1 MHSANGRLTGSRPR
15 LPAKAHLQTAVQWYL
30 TLNESN
36 VSPEQL
42 LAWQS
47 WLAADPGHA
56 SAWARIEKLQDQL
69 RGVPQDVALPV
80 LSQLGVQRRQGLKLL
95 VLLSAGAAT
104 FAGYRSSPYSADLAT
119 RTGQRRLVTLSDG
132 SRLELNTDTR
142 VDIAYG
148 PQERLIILNQG
159 EILLTT
165 AADRPSSR
173 PLSVETPHGRI
184 LALGTRFD
192 VRLHSGFSTVDV
204 LSHSVEVRPKDAP
217 QQARR
222 VEEGQALTFGASQ
235 VGSLRPA
242 PPGGSSW
249 TQGLLVANDWRLVD
263 FARELARYRAGHLG
277 CADNVGDLR
286 ISGAFRLDDIDG
298 VLDNL
303 QISLPVKVRR
313 FSKYWVRIEG

>member
-1 MHSANGRLTGSRPR
+1 M
-15 LPAKAHLQTAVQWYL
+15 
-30 TLNESN
+30 
-36 VSPEQL
+36 
-42 LAWQS
+42 
-47 WLAADPGHA
+47 
-56 SAWARIEKLQDQL
+56 
-69 RGVPQDVALPV
+69 ALPV

-249 TQGLLVANDWRLVD
+249 TQGLLVANDWRLVSD
-263 FARELARYRAGHLG
+263 LWGTDSFVAQHPDITQLLATAWVKAAWWISQEQNQDAYYQLSSRAGTAARSRSQG
-277 CADNVGDLR
+277 MAERPQICAC
-286 ISGAFRLDDIDG
+286 GASAARSFT
-298 VLDNL
+298 
-303 QISLPVKVRR
+303 QPSRR
-313 FSKYWVRIEG
+313 FSVCGSPSASVA